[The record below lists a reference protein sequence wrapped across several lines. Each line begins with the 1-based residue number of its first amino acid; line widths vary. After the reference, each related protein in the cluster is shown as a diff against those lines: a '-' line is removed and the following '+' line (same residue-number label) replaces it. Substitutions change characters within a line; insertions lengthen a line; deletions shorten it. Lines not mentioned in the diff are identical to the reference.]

1 MKKIISIN
9 PKNQGSKE
17 VQQDLFQESQGNQG
31 SKNRYNNYI
40 KYISLAS
47 LDPKASIE
55 KSGEPTPYSYAN
67 DKRPFE
73 EGDLWFWGGMSL
85 DRREVLASNLSTVA
99 HEINNA
105 RPRPHSTKS
114 NRRGRPRT
122 TRFDALSSATEKVVG
137 SLILLSQTNADWIFW
152 RPLGRNS
159 FSKSGI
165 GAGRFFE
172 VISWLQARGL
182 VTVNTRGSDLGQRK
196 DLEAFGLKPKAV
208 RSNIKGKATRWRTT
222 EKWPEF
228 CEQLG
233 VTSDNFM
240 SMFDRFPSP
249 PVTERNPEP
258 AVVRASKKQ
267 SDYSAEQ
274 VEIAQ
279 RQPWFTKA
287 SADMTDY
294 LVFFKQQ
301 TFEELEIR
309 DLHRQFREDGRYGR
323 LHAAYQSRPR
333 HIRNYLIESGRMRIN
348 GNPVLYVDVA
358 SSWPTIIAGHYGLR
372 TPPPMNSEEMHRLA
386 ASEPHD
392 HYMPI
397 LSSIRQQG
405 IEVTRD
411 EVKESMSAVI
421 ASKNLRGACQQTRS
435 IRRMVVDQSSAL
447 QLYLS
452 DPVTDRDHI
461 FLMESDALMMA
472 LLELKQF
479 NIPAIPVHDALIIE
493 DRPGIDTEH
502 LACFALTR
510 AYASIA
516 NARAVARVEVRSLA
530 A

>member
-1 MKKIISIN
+1 M
-9 PKNQGSKE
+9 
-17 VQQDLFQESQGNQG
+17 
-31 SKNRYNNYI
+31 RYNQYLLLG
-40 KYISLAS
+40 SPRDL
-47 LDPKASIE
+47 E
-55 KSGEPTPYSYAN
+55 EPELSAPYSYAN

-85 DRREVLASNLSTVA
+85 DRRKVLASNLSTLA
-99 HEINNA
+99 QEINNA
-105 RPRPHSTKS
+105 RPRPHPTKS
-114 NRRGRPRT
+114 NRRDRPRT
-122 TRFDALSSATEKVVG
+122 ARYDALSSATEKVLG

-165 GAGRFFE
+165 GADRFTE
-172 VISWLQARGL
+172 ILDWLQDKGL

-249 PVTERNPEP
+249 PVTEKNPEP

-267 SDYSAEQ
+267 SDYSPEQ
-274 VEIAQ
+274 VEIAK

-287 SADMTDY
+287 SADMSDY
-294 LVFFKQQ
+294 LGFLTQQ

-309 DLHRQFREDGRYGR
+309 DLHRHFRKDGRYGR
-323 LHAAYQSRPR
+323 LHAAFQNRPR
-333 HIRNYLIESGRMRIN
+333 QIRNYLIESGRMRIN

-372 TPPPMNSEEMHRLA
+372 TPPPMHSEEMHQLA
-386 ASEPHD
+386 ASQPHD

-397 LSSIRQQG
+397 LLSIRQQG

-411 EVKESMSAVI
+411 EVKEAMSAVI
-421 ASKNLRGACQQTRS
+421 ASKSFRGACERTRS
-435 IRRMVVDQSSAL
+435 IRRMVVEHSPAL
-447 QLYLS
+447 QLYLA

-493 DRPGIDTEH
+493 DRPGVDTEH

-516 NARAVARVEVRSLA
+516 NARAVARVEVRSQA

>member
-1 MKKIISIN
+1 M
-9 PKNQGSKE
+9 
-17 VQQDLFQESQGNQG
+17 
-31 SKNRYNNYI
+31 RYNQYLLL
-40 KYISLAS
+40 SSPRDLEQ
-47 LDPKASIE
+47 PE
-55 KSGEPTPYSYAN
+55 HPTPYSYAN

-73 EGDLWFWGGMSL
+73 EGHLWFWGGTTL
-85 DRREVLASNLSTVA
+85 DESKVLASSLRTVA

-105 RPRPHSTKS
+105 RPRPHPTKS
-114 NRRGRPRT
+114 NRRDRPRSV
-122 TRFDALSSATEKVVG
+122 RFDALSSATEKVLG

-152 RPLGRNS
+152 RPLDRNS

-165 GAGRFFE
+165 GANRFFE
-172 VISWLQARGL
+172 ILDWLQTKGL
-182 VTVNTRGSDLGQRK
+182 VIVNSRGSDLGQRK
-196 DLEAFGLKPKAV
+196 DLEAFGLKPKTV

-222 EKWPEF
+222 EIWPEF
-228 CEQLG
+228 CQQLG
-233 VTSDNFM
+233 VDSDNFM
-240 SMFDRFPSP
+240 SMYQSFPSP
-249 PVTERNPEP
+249 PVTEKNPEP

-267 SDYSAEQ
+267 SDYSPEQ

-287 SADMTDY
+287 SADMADY
-294 LVFFKQQ
+294 LDFLKQQ

-323 LHAAYQSRPR
+323 LHAAFQNRPR
-333 HIRNYLIESGRMRIN
+333 HLRNYLIESGRMRIN
-348 GNPVLYVDVA
+348 RNPVLYVDVA

-372 TPPPMNSEEMHRLA
+372 TPPPMHSEEMHRLA

-411 EVKESMSAVI
+411 EVKEAMSAVI
-421 ASKNLRGACQQTRS
+421 ASKNLRGACERTRS
-435 IRRMVVDQSSAL
+435 IRRMVVEHSPAL

-452 DPVTDRDHI
+452 DPTTDRDDL

-479 NIPAIPVHDALIIE
+479 NIPAVPVHDALIIE

-502 LACFALTR
+502 LAYFALTR

-516 NARAVARVEVRSLA
+516 NARAVARVEVRSQA

>member
-9 PKNQGSKE
+9 PKNQGSNE
-17 VQQDLFQESQGNQG
+17 VQLDLFQESHGNQG
-31 SKNRYNNYI
+31 SKDRYNDDI

-47 LDPKASIE
+47 LDSLASIE
-55 KSGEPTPYSYAN
+55 ISGEPTPYSYAN

-73 EGDLWFWGGMSL
+73 EGDRWFWGGMSL
-85 DRREVLASNLSTVA
+85 DRCKVLASNLSTVA

-105 RPRPHSTKS
+105 RPKPHPTKS
-114 NRRGRPRT
+114 NRRDRPRT
-122 TRFDALSSATEKVVG
+122 ARYDALSSATEKVVG

-152 RPLGRNS
+152 RQLGRNS

-165 GAGRFFE
+165 GADRFFE
-172 VISWLQARGL
+172 ILDWLQDKGL
-182 VTVNTRGSDLGQRK
+182 VTVNTRGSDQGQRK
-196 DLEAFGLKPKAV
+196 NLEAFGLDPKAA

-222 EKWPEF
+222 EIWPEF
-228 CEQLG
+228 CQQLG

-240 SMFDRFPSP
+240 SMYQSFPSP
-249 PVTERNPEP
+249 PVTEKALEP
-258 AVVRASKKQ
+258 AAVRSSKKQ
-267 SDYSAEQ
+267 LSYSPDE
-274 VEIAQ
+274 VERAQ
-279 RQPWFTKA
+279 RQPWFAKA
-287 SADMTDY
+287 FADMSDY
-294 LVFFKQQ
+294 LGFLKQQ

-323 LHAAYQSRPR
+323 LHAAFQNRSR
-333 HIRNYLIESGRMRIN
+333 HIRNYLIETGRMRIN
-348 GNPVLYVDVA
+348 GNPVLCVDVA

-372 TPPPMNSEEMHRLA
+372 TPPPMHSEEMNQLA
-386 ASEPHD
+386 ASQPHD

-397 LSSIRQQG
+397 LLSIRKQG
-405 IEVTRD
+405 TEVTRD
-411 EVKESMSAVI
+411 EVKEAMSAVT
-421 ASKNLRGACQQTRS
+421 ASKTLRGACAQKRS
-435 IRRMVVDQSSAL
+435 IRGMVVDQSPAL
-447 QLYLS
+447 QLYLA
-452 DPVTDRDHI
+452 DPDTDRDDL

-479 NIPAIPVHDALIIE
+479 NIPAVPVHDALIIE
-493 DRPGIDTEH
+493 DRPGVDTEH

>member
-1 MKKIISIN
+1 MKKITSIN
-9 PKNQGSKE
+9 PKNQGSIE
-17 VQQDLFQESQGNQG
+17 VQLDLFQEPQENQG
-31 SKNRYNNYI
+31 SKDRDNDDI
-40 KYISLAS
+40 EYISIAS
-47 LDPKASIE
+47 LDSIASIE
-55 KSGEPTPYSYAN
+55 KLGAPTPYSYAN

-85 DRREVLASNLSTVA
+85 NRRKVLASYLSTVA

-105 RPRPHSTKS
+105 RPRPHPTKS
-114 NRRGRPRT
+114 NRRDRPWT
-122 TRFDALSSATEKVVG
+122 TRFDALSSATEKLLG
-137 SLILLSQTNADWIFW
+137 SLILLSQTKAEWIFW
-152 RPLGRNS
+152 RPLDRNS

-165 GAGRFFE
+165 GADRFFE
-172 VISWLQARGL
+172 VLDWLQARGL

-208 RSNIKGKATRWRTT
+208 RLSVKGKATRWRTT

-249 PVTERNPEP
+249 SLKPDLPDPV
-258 AVVRASKKQ
+258 VVKASSKQ

-279 RQPWFTKA
+279 RHHWFTKA
-287 SADMTDY
+287 SADMADY
-294 LVFFKQQ
+294 LDFLKQQ
-301 TFEELEIR
+301 TFEELDIR

-323 LHAAYQSRPR
+323 LHAAFQNRPR
-333 HIRNYLIESGRMRIN
+333 HIRNYFIESGRMRIN
-348 GNPVLYVDVA
+348 DNPVLYVDVA
-358 SSWPTIIAGHYGLR
+358 SSWPTIIAGHYGLS
-372 TPPPMNSEEMHRLA
+372 TPPPMHSEEMHRLA

-411 EVKESMSAVI
+411 EVKEAMSAVI
-421 ASKNLRGACQQTRS
+421 ASRGFRGACERTRS
-435 IRRMVVDQSSAL
+435 IRRMVVEHSPAL
-447 QLYLS
+447 QLYLA
-452 DPVTDRDHI
+452 DPTTDRDDL

-472 LLELKQF
+472 LLDLKQF
-479 NIPAIPVHDALIIE
+479 NIPAVPVHDALIIE
-493 DRPGIDTEH
+493 DRPGVDTEH

-516 NARAVARVEVRSLA
+516 NAQAVARVEVRSRA
-530 A
+530 G